1 VNSPKPT
8 LANMAVTRSNTCFI
22 MRAQLYGSQERQEI
36 PRPRKLSGL
45 GMTRKRRAD
54 SFTDLRRAKGF
65 VVPKAL
71 GTRNQKMSGSKS
83 TNKNRSKIE
92 TGAGQEGKLSAPVG
106 WDNVQALRLTEL
118 SA

>member
-1 VNSPKPT
+1 MEV
-8 LANMAVTRSNTCFI
+8 RSTKRF
-22 MRAQLYGSQERQEI
+22 LDPESL
-36 PRPRKLSGL
+36 PGL

-54 SFTDLRRAKGF
+54 SFTDVRRAKGF
-65 VVPKAL
+65 VDPKAF

-83 TNKNRSKIE
+83 TNKNRRKVE

-106 WDNVQALRLTEL
+106 WDNVQALRLREL